1 MKKYF
6 IRNDGEFYKANLHC
20 HSTVS
25 DGKLSPDELKKFYK
39 KHGYSVL
46 AYTDHNILIAH
57 PELRDEEFL
66 PLNSYELSVFTLDK
80 YSGAAGKQYEKPCH
94 LILIAKEENNLDMV
108 CWNRNFLFANAVNYE
123 SQAKFKKSEDNYD
136 RVYTPDCINDII
148 NRAHKGGYYVI
159 YAHPTWS
166 GEIYP
171 TYIQYQNLDAMEMM
185 NYSSIQE
192 GNFEFNDRVYDDFL
206 LDGKFMSCVAGDD
219 NHNHYPPETNPKWDS
234 CGTYTMIKAPKLEY
248 REITKALEEG
258 NSYASNGASI
268 YDLYMED
275 GKVCVSC
282 SDAYMISYVS
292 NALWAQRRNTEEGT
306 SLTYA
311 EFAPHEYDKWFRIKI
326 VGKDGKFAYSNAYR
340 LYF

>member
-123 SQAKFKKSEDNYD
+123 SQAIFKKSEDNYD

-171 TYIQYQNLDAMEMM
+171 T
-185 NYSSIQE
+185 
-192 GNFEFNDRVYDDFL
+192 
-206 LDGKFMSCVAGDD
+206 
-219 NHNHYPPETNPKWDS
+219 
-234 CGTYTMIKAPKLEY
+234 
-248 REITKALEEG
+248 
-258 NSYASNGASI
+258 
-268 YDLYMED
+268 
-275 GKVCVSC
+275 
-282 SDAYMISYVS
+282 
-292 NALWAQRRNTEEGT
+292 LW
-306 SLTYA
+306 
-311 EFAPHEYDKWFRIKI
+311 K
-326 VGKDGKFAYSNAYR
+326 
-340 LYF
+340 